1 MQYVIA
7 YFAAALT
14 FFALDMAWL
23 AGLAKNF
30 YFSRLG
36 ELVRDRPDFLV
47 AGVFYAGYVAGIV
60 YFAIAPALA
69 GGGMARALVNGALV
83 GLLAYGTYDMTNLA
97 TLRGYPAEVAIVD
110 ILWGVFL
117 TMTAAGAGYAAAG
130 RLAA

>member
-14 FFALDMAWL
+14 FFALDMGWL

>member
-14 FFALDMAWL
+14 FFALDMAWF

>member
-7 YFAAALT
+7 YFAAALV
-14 FFALDMAWL
+14 FFALDMVWL
-23 AGLAKNF
+23 AGVAKNF

-36 ELVRDRPDFLV
+36 DLVRERPDFVV

-69 GGGMARALVNGALV
+69 SGGFARALVNGALV

-110 ILWGVFL
+110 IIWGMFL
-117 TMTAAGAGYAAAG
+117 TATAAGAGYAAAH
-130 RLAA
+130 RFIA